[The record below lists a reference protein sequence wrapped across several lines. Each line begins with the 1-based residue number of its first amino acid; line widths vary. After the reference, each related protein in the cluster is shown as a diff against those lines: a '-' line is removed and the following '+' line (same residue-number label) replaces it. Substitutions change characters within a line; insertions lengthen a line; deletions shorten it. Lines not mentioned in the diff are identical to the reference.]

1 MPADRQ
7 RAAAAYG
14 DLLHRVF
21 PAMAAGED
29 TEPAPKV
36 PEMELQALWGAG
48 MLGMGGET
56 RGHGTVRILDFGEW
70 NRCAGPDFLNAEI
83 ELNGVRRRGDI
94 ELDPT
99 AQDWEHHG
107 HGANPGFNK
116 VVLHVVFK
124 EPPHGWYTRNSLHR
138 EVPILTIA
146 EDVWRNAAGMP
157 RQADNP
163 ETERCREPLRQMD
176 AAEIAGLLQAA
187 AAHRLEHKRHLFR
200 AKAEHLGLRQT
211 WFEAWAET
219 LGYSANKVAMQMLAR
234 RAPLARLGK
243 QAESI
248 LFGTAGFLV
257 PVLPA
262 RTSADARAYH
272 RRVWDSWWSLRER
285 YELADPHNLPWVLSP
300 VRPLNHPQRRVA
312 ALAES
317 AMRWSQ
323 IEPNLNVARAKT
335 LAKVLGAISHPYW
348 DTHCTLPS
356 APMPRKSALVGKQ
369 RITDFLT
376 NHVYAQDDSPAAWAS
391 YLALSGGAP
400 ASRIA
405 RTAQR
410 LFGERGD
417 LASLLSLSYAHQAL
431 LQIEADFCAAQP
443 CAECLFP
450 RQLCQWRMPACRR

>member
-1 MPADRQ
+1 MPAERQ

-14 DLLHRVF
+14 DLLRRVF
-21 PAMAAGED
+21 PATAAAED
-29 TEPAPKV
+29 YEPATRL
-36 PEMELQALWGAG
+36 PEMELQALWAAG
-48 MLGMGGET
+48 MLGMEGVT
-56 RGHGTVRILDFGEW
+56 RGHGSVRILDFGEW
-70 NRCAGPDFLNAEI
+70 NRCAGPDFLNAEM
-83 ELNGVRRRGDI
+83 ELDGVRQRGDI

-107 HGANPGFNK
+107 HGANPAFNK
-116 VVLHVVFK
+116 VMLHVVFK
-124 EPPHGWYTRNSLHR
+124 EPPGGWYTRNSLHR
-138 EVPILTIA
+138 EVPVLTIPD
-146 EDVWRNAAGMP
+146 EVWQRAAGMP
-157 RQADNP
+157 HKANDT
-163 ETERCREPLRQMD
+163 ETERCREPLRHMD
-176 AAEIAGLLQAA
+176 AGEIASLLQAA
-187 AAHRLEHKRHLFR
+187 AAHRLENKRHLFR
-200 AKAEHLGLRQT
+200 AKAEHLGTRQT

-234 RAPLARLGK
+234 RAPLAQLGK

-262 RTSADARAYH
+262 RSSADARAYH
-272 RRVWDSWWSLRER
+272 RRVWDSWWALREQF
-285 YELADPHNLPWVLSP
+285 ELADPHNLPWVLSP

-317 AMRWSQ
+317 ALHWAS
-323 IEPNLNVARAKT
+323 IEPNLNAARAKL
-335 LAKVLGAISHPYW
+335 LAKVLGGISHPYW

-376 NHVYAQDDSPAAWAS
+376 NHVYAQDDSPAAWQS
-391 YLALSGGAP
+391 YLALPGGAP
-400 ASRIA
+400 ASRIG

-410 LFGERGD
+410 LFGKRDD
-417 LASLLSLSYAHQAL
+417 LAPLLSLSYAHQAL
-431 LQIEADFCAAQP
+431 LQIEADFCAANP

-450 RQLCQWRMPACRR
+450 SQLCQWRAH

>member
-14 DLLHRVF
+14 DLLRSVF

-29 TEPAPKV
+29 VEPAAKV
-36 PEMELQALWGAG
+36 PEMELQALWSAG
-48 MLGMGGET
+48 MLGTGGET

-70 NRCAGPDFLNAEI
+70 NRCAGPDFLNAEM
-83 ELNGVRRRGDI
+83 ELDGVRHRGDI

-107 HGANPGFNK
+107 HGANPGFNR
-116 VVLHVVFK
+116 VMLHVVFK
-124 EPPHGWYTRNSLHR
+124 EPPAGWYTRNSLHR
-138 EVPILTIA
+138 EVPVLTVPQ
-146 EDVWRNAAGMP
+146 EVWQRAAGLP
-157 RQADNP
+157 RKANDF
-163 ETERCREPLRQMD
+163 ETERCREPLRTMD

-187 AAHRLEHKRHLFR
+187 AAHRLENKRHLFR
-200 AKAEHLGLRQT
+200 AKAEHLGLRQA

-234 RAPLARLGK
+234 RAPLAQLGK

-262 RTSADARAYH
+262 RCSADARAYH
-272 RRVWDSWWSLRER
+272 RRVWDSWWELRER
-285 YELADPHNLPWVLSP
+285 FELADPHNLPWVLSP

-317 AMRWSQ
+317 AMRWTQ
-323 IEPNLNVARAKT
+323 IEPNLNAARAKL
-335 LAKVLGAISHPYW
+335 LAKALGGISHPYW
-348 DTHCTLPS
+348 DTHCSLPS
-356 APMPRKSALVGKQ
+356 APMPRKSALVGRQ
-369 RITDFLT
+369 RITDFLI
-376 NHVYAQDDSPAAWAS
+376 NHVYAQDDSPAAWQT
-391 YLALSGGAP
+391 YLALPGGAP

-410 LFGERGD
+410 LFGERAD

-431 LQIEADFCAAQP
+431 LQIDADFCAAQP

-450 RQLCQWRMPACRR
+450 RQLCQWRTR